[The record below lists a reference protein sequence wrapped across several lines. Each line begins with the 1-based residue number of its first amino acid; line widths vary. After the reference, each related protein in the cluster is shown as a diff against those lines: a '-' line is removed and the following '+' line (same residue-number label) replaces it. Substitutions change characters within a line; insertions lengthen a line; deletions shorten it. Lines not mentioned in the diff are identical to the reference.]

1 MIFNFKRKNKKKY
14 NVIQKMNL
22 KYIDKYIYFFLVIFI
37 IICIAFN
44 LNNIQMILTSIIFIA
59 LMYGAYV
66 MKFKFKN
73 NFLLKDKYLDI
84 VDNLKL
90 EELKQYTIIYYT
102 KCLNYK
108 FLDEEN
114 MIIEKNNHKY
124 AINFFIEELKLNT
137 LNNMKKYHNI
147 DGVIIITNK
156 DLPKEILKLIK
167 QKNFFSLTRPG
178 VLGMVKEVEK
188 LDIKKGENN
197 E

>member
-14 NVIQKMNL
+14 NVIQKINL
-22 KYIDKYIYFFLVIFI
+22 KYVDKHIYFFLVIFI

-124 AINFFIEELKLNT
+124 AIKFFIEELKPDN

-167 QKNFFSLTRPG
+167 QKSFFSLTRPG